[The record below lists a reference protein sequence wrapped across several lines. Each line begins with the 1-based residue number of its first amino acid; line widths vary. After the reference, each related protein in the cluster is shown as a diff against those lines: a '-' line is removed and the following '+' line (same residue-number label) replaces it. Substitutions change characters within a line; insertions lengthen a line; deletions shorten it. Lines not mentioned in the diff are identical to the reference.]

1 MEKKRVS
8 RKVYE
13 YIMYA
18 IGIGL
23 ILAGIISGLMP
34 TPVGADTPDT
44 VNVTLIGNSIGVVD
58 DEMFEWQV
66 GTPIPKSVVDAY
78 DQRPKD
84 EYADQYRFKGWYKD
98 SACTTPWI
106 FTEDAT
112 ESHPADVVEGYMP
125 LYAGWE
131 KIPPVPSVV
140 SDITVYTA
148 FSESVTE
155 PFNLAQNEYFADN
168 HIQIYLTWEIDETKA
183 NDQENYNTALTA
195 TDYEYQWLSL
205 DAENNESSLTT
216 AEPCDGDETRLDI
229 NDISEMQTMKLFCR
243 LTCGDP
249 GDESCSISMD
259 SPIFT
264 VHFLG
269 EDGHACYFDA
279 GDGTGEMAYVLCK
292 EDSNGQIFL
301 PESSFEAAAGTDD
314 EFLGWDV
321 LGGPSERVKPGQK
334 FTADFSLISARA
346 VYGIPEYTVTY
357 HFNGHGPSNDVVI
370 NNARKGTALDS
381 IGTPTTGWYRYLL
394 TKEDDYAFAGWYKEA
409 ACTNAWDMRTEI
421 SGNAELFAKW
431 VPYPALAEDL
441 VFNGEEQ
448 ALADDSGCVAGF
460 FEYALHEMSG
470 DEGTPE
476 NIYSPAADDTT
487 SLTVPVALYS
497 GNYLVCCKPR
507 TEGSNNYKPLG
518 IVTIDSK
525 PIIEVIDNK
534 TKQEGDE
541 DPQFTYSYIGEI
553 EGFGERVGTITAS
566 EDPERKGKY
575 VLRRE
580 EGEDPGT
587 YEIDWVY
594 DPLPDEHG
602 LGYNPLWSQLPLYTV
617 AEVRKGT
624 LTITDRPD
632 LKVGLTITGK
642 TSSEKP
648 FDITLTCNSQT
659 ETLSF
664 GTLTETK
671 NLSVLPAQKHFYE
684 AGQQVTLAVNNLDT
698 EHVKFDGWYNG
709 SVCLSTETSYTVT
722 MNSDKE
728 VIAKFTGG
736 SIITAVGG
744 FDIVEFD
751 PNGGTGMQG
760 YYLADED
767 EGTSFSWDKAGHT
780 FDWWGAREDTYYV
793 LPNNKFTPPKGMMLD
808 KWMIDGEPY
817 APGER
822 IKLTK
827 HKTTAVATWKEAVI
841 TISGIDAEYPYTGQ
855 AIKPV
860 PRITYGDKLLTEG
873 TDYNL
878 TYRNNTKAGKATLLI
893 NFKGAYSGT
902 AFRYYEIT
910 PIDLSSAT
918 ADKLYTLSVTKNKGY
933 KEQKLV
939 PKVVLDGKKL
949 KNGTDFECLYED
961 PAVNAYAAPGTYV
974 ITVKGKG
981 NYGGQ
986 FTVEELIRDSKT
998 AVNLAKAGIKM
1009 TGKVSV
1015 YNPVT
1020 PVAQEPAY
1028 EVRDTKGKL
1037 VDPSDYTVT
1046 YSNNIEPGNAKVT
1059 FTGVDD
1065 GRCYGT
1071 KTVTFKIKS
1080 VPLSVSS
1087 EDVVA
1092 FFPEDAYEYQKGGV
1106 TPEPT
1111 LIDIRFPGGRT
1122 LEKGTDYTVSY
1133 KNNTA
1138 INSKKNPV
1146 AVIRGKGNM
1155 YNGSVKVPFAIKKQS
1170 IESLTVV
1177 VSEVKLTSQ
1186 GAYKSASVSV
1196 YDKNGVALA
1205 SKEYRVKDVKITERI
1220 LIGAKY
1226 ADVTVEGVGANYEG
1240 EKTVRY
1246 TIKDGQQAIS
1256 GAVYAFKNGGRETYN
1271 TKKNAFVKTGSS
1283 VMPDAGNLTLTYG
1296 SKKADYKTLTYGRD
1310 FEIVTYQNNTKTGT
1324 AKMVIRGI
1332 GDYNGLKTLK
1342 FKIIK

>member
-1 MEKKRVS
+1 MEKKKVS

-34 TPVGADTPDT
+34 TPVSADTPDT
-44 VNVTLIGNSIGVVD
+44 VNVTLSGNSIGVVD

-66 GTPIPKSVVDAY
+66 GTPIPKSVVAAY

-84 EYADQYRFKGWYKD
+84 EYADRYRFKGWYKD

-112 ESHPADVVEGYMP
+112 ESQPADVVEGYIP

-131 KIPPVPSVV
+131 EIVLPPVPSIV

-148 FSESVTE
+148 FSESDTE

-168 HIQIYLTWEIDETKA
+168 HIQINLTWKIDETKA
-183 NDQENYNTALTA
+183 NDQENYNTALTD
-195 TDYEYQWLSL
+195 TDYEYQWLSI
-205 DAENNESSLTT
+205 DAENNEASLTT
-216 AEPCDGDETRLDI
+216 AEPCAGDETRLDI
-229 NDISEMQTMKLFCR
+229 DDITEMQTMKLFCR
-243 LTCGDP
+243 LTCDDP

-279 GDGTGEMAYVLCK
+279 GDGTGEMDYVLCK

-321 LGGPSERVKPGQK
+321 LGGPSERVKSGQK

-381 IGTPTTGWYRYLL
+381 VGTPTTGWYRYLC
-394 TKEDDYAFAGWYKEA
+394 TMEDDYAFAGWYKEA

-421 SGNAELFAKW
+421 SGNTELFAKW
-431 VPYPALAEDL
+431 VSYPALAEDL
-441 VFNGEEQ
+441 IFSGEEQ
-448 ALADDSGCVAGF
+448 ALADDSGCATGF

-476 NIYSPAADDTT
+476 NIYSPAADDTA

-553 EGFGERVGTITAS
+553 EGFRERVGTITAS

-617 AEVRKGT
+617 SEVRKGT

-648 FDITLTCNSQT
+648 FDIKLTCNSQT
-659 ETLSF
+659 EILSF
-664 GTLTETK
+664 GALTDTED
-671 NLSVLPAQKHFYE
+671 LSVLPAQKHFYE
-684 AGQQVTLAVNNLDT
+684 AGQQVTLSVNGLDA
-698 EHVKFDGWYNG
+698 EHIKFDGWYSD

-722 MNSDKE
+722 INSDKE

-736 SIITAVGG
+736 SIITDVGG

-751 PNGGTGMQG
+751 PNGGTGIQG
-760 YYLADED
+760 HYLADED
-767 EGTSFSWDKAGHT
+767 TSFSWDKAPHT
-780 FDWWGAREDTYYV
+780 FDWWGAQEDTYYV

-855 AIKPV
+855 AIKPI

-893 NFKGAYSGT
+893 NFNGAYSGA

-1020 PVAQEPAY
+1020 PVAQTPAY
-1028 EVRDTKGKL
+1028 QLKDSKGK
-1037 VDPSDYTVT
+1037 VIDPTEYVIT
-1046 YSNNIEPGNAKVT
+1046 YANNVNPGTATVT
-1059 FTGVDD
+1059 FTAAED
-1065 GRCYGT
+1065 GRCYGVK
-1071 KTVTFKIKS
+1071 KTTFKIKS
-1080 VPLSVSS
+1080 EKLDLSSDSIDVFVAGSVSYDRS
-1087 EDVVA
+1087 GA
-1092 FFPEDAYEYQKGGV
+1092 KPEVIV
-1106 TPEPT
+1106 TD
-1111 LIDIRFPGGRT
+1111 LRYPGGKILT
-1122 LEKGTDYTVSY
+1122 KGTDFTVSY
-1133 KNNTA
+1133 ANNTNVGGKKSPYATVSGKGAGYKGSKRVTFA
-1138 INSKKNPV
+1138 IVPADISAYTV
-1146 AVIRGKGNM
+1146 AVDHVTLKTDN
-1155 YNGSVKVPFAIKKQS
+1155 
-1170 IESLTVV
+1170 TV
-1177 VSEVKLTSQ
+1177 
-1186 GAYKSASVSV
+1186 KSASVYV
-1196 YDKNGVALA
+1196 YDPSGKALA
-1205 SKEYRVKDVKITERI
+1205 SHEYAISNIRITER
-1220 LIGAKY
+1220 LMTGMKY
-1226 ADVTVEGVGANYEG
+1226 ADITVAGKGKYFTG
-1240 EKTVRY
+1240 EQTVRY
-1246 TIKDGQQAIS
+1246 TIKDNPQKIS
-1256 GAVYAFKNGGRETYN
+1256 DAKVSFKSSENLTYN
-1271 TKKNAFVKTGSS
+1271 SKK
-1283 VMPDAGNLTLTYG
+1283 AGFKYQNTPARPTAENLTLTIG
-1296 SKKADYKTLTYGRD
+1296 SKKAGYTTLEYGKDY
-1310 FEIVTYQNNTKTGT
+1310 EIIAYQNNTKVGT
-1324 AKMVIRGI
+1324 AKLVIEGKNKYKGVRTI
-1332 GDYNGLKTLK
+1332 V